1 MMAES
6 LNEMIALFKRLVV
19 DVTVIILEVW
29 NDVFVYYNV
38 DNNIYELMLIM
49 LMMMRNI
56 ILG

>member
-1 MMAES
+1 MAES